1 MSSSSVVLPKQYWS
15 GVQGFRDASDY
26 TLFKK
31 RQGIRYL
38 YQEPVRPPLL
48 QSLQNR
54 TSAQFAVLDCL
65 AGCTGGGFPQVRLT
79 DSTLI

>member
-1 MSSSSVVLPKQYWS
+1 MSSSSAILSKQYWVGS
-15 GVQGFRDASDY
+15 TGFRDTSDLI
-26 TLFKK
+26 LFKK

-54 TSAQFAVLDCL
+54 TSFQFSELDCL
-65 AGCTGGGFPQVRLT
+65 EGCTVGGFPQTRLT
-79 DSTLI
+79 DSTPI

>member
-1 MSSSSVVLPKQYWS
+1 MSSSSAVLPKQYWN

-38 YQEPVRPPLL
+38 YQEPVIRSSL

-54 TSAQFAVLDCL
+54 TSIQFSVLDCI
-65 AGCTGGGFPQVRLT
+65 GCTVGGFPQARLT
-79 DSTLI
+79 DSTPI

>member
-1 MSSSSVVLPKQYWS
+1 MSSSSAILSKQYWS

-38 YQEPVRPPLL
+38 YQEPVRRPLL

-54 TSAQFAVLDCL
+54 TSVQFAVLDCL
-65 AGCTGGGFPQVRLT
+65 QGCTGGAFPSVRLT
-79 DSTLI
+79 DSTPI

>member
-26 TLFKK
+26 ILFKK
-31 RQGIRYL
+31 RQGILRVEN
-38 YQEPVRPPLL
+38 QPIRPPIL

-54 TSAQFAVLDCL
+54 TSFQFAELDCL

-79 DSTLI
+79 DSTPI